1 MKIDVD
7 CFFSLLIS
15 RKTIER
21 LHLFGGSFLVEFSA
35 SPMLLLLSP
44 GGAGEEEENGDCDEE
59 NPEDLHLFNP
69 LIVDFIS
76 SQALPISTAS
86 SKFTLGN
93 FRRCPSG
100 VACDEYANRNAYAVA
115 MDAVI
120 VIRTPYSTASLR
132 GLPIVGGSIVSC

>member
-1 MKIDVD
+1 MRIGK
-7 CFFSLLIS
+7 
-15 RKTIER
+15 
-21 LHLFGGSFLVEFSA
+21 LHLFGGSSLVEFTA
-35 SPMLLLLSP
+35 PPNTPPLLSP
-44 GGAGEEEENGDCDEE
+44 GDADDDDGGDDGDRDEE

-69 LIVDFIS
+69 LIVCFIS

-100 VACDEYANRNAYAVA
+100 VDCDEYAKRNAYAVA

-120 VIRTPYSTASLR
+120 VIRTPYSSASLR
-132 GLPIVGGSIVSC
+132 GLPIIVGGVV